1 MSVQNLTN
9 NEVER
14 IKQIFNQF
22 DKNKNGTIEKKEL
35 GTLSIALN
43 DPLSLAELHDL
54 MSAFDKDNS
63 STISWEEFIQY
74 WDAM

>member
-74 WDAM
+74 WDSM